1 MPYPSFVSATGPH
14 CRWGGAQAP
23 YKRFA
28 HRQNLDAGRIHSAR
42 ADVING
48 APTRHGRAGNDALA
62 KVDNFVAEK
71 LGL

>member
-1 MPYPSFVSATGPH
+1 MSATGPH

-42 ADVING
+42 ADSITGVPNLL
-48 APTRHGRAGNDALA
+48 RR
-62 KVDNFVAEK
+62 
-71 LGL
+71 LGLADAMIWQGVSY